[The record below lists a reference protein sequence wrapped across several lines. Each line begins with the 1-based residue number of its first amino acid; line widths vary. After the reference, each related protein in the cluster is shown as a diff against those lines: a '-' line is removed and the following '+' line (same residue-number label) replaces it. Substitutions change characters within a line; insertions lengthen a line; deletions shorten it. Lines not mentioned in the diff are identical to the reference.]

1 MTVGVGGST
10 PAQALERLRNMMD
23 GAQPI
28 GLASYR
34 ARIAAAQAWMGEHG
48 IAAAYLHAGSNL
60 RYFSGVQWHPS
71 ERLVG
76 ALLPAEGALEY
87 LAPAFEEGTVRDFQV
102 VDGAIHTWEEH
113 QDPYR
118 LLLDRLEALGVG
130 ERSTVALCPSL
141 PFGMFERLRQQ
152 APGRNFVS
160 AAPLI
165 DQGRMRKSA
174 EELALMQRAKDMTLE
189 VQKAAA
195 SILREGI
202 STTEVAEF
210 IHQAHRKVGA
220 PGSTF
225 CIVLFGAASA
235 FPHGV
240 KHAQVLKDGDMVL
253 IDTGCQV
260 HGYQSD
266 ITRSYVFGTPSAR
279 QREFWGDG
287 ARRPT
292 GGLRGRASGP
302 ALRGGGRRRAAFAGG
317 QRPGTGLP
325 PAWPAAPHRAWHR
338 HGRPRRPVPGAW
350 RSHAAG
356 CRHVLQQRTD
366 DLRARRVR
374 HSPGGSL
381 LHDEGRT
388 ALVHPTEPVHR
399 RSLRPRRLIR
409 PNDNA
414 ARGKARTR
422 ASRVRRSDQSSFT
435 REKSR
440 ADIGLMR

>member
-1 MTVGVGGST
+1 MASPRRTCMQAATCVTSAACNGT
-10 PAQALERLRNMMD
+10 PVN
-23 GAQPI
+23 
-28 GLASYR
+28 
-34 ARIAAAQAWMGEHG
+34 AWWVL
-48 IAAAYLHAGSNL
+48 YCPP
-60 RYFSGVQWHPS
+60 R
-71 ERLVG
+71 
-76 ALLPAEGALEY
+76 Y

-279 QREFWGDG
+279 QREFWGMERD
-287 ARRPT
+287 AQ
-292 GGLRGRASGP
+292 L
-302 ALRGGGRRRAAFAGG
+302 AAFEAARLG
-317 QRPGTGLP
+317 QPCE
-325 PAWPAAPHRAWHR
+325 AVDAAA
-338 HGRPRRPVPGAW
+338 
-350 RSHAAG
+350 
-356 CRHVLQQRTD
+356 
-366 DLRARRVR
+366 
-374 HSPGGSL
+374 
-381 LHDEGRT
+381 
-388 ALVHPTEPVHR
+388 R
-399 RSLRPRRLIR
+399 RSLEANGLGPDYRLPGLPHRTGHGIGMDVHEGPYLVRGDRTPLDVGMCFSNEPMICVPGEFGIRLEDHFYMTKEGPRW
-409 PNDNA
+409 
-414 ARGKARTR
+414 
-422 ASRVRRSDQSSFT
+422 FT
-435 REKSR
+435 QPSPSI
-440 ADIGLMR
+440 DDPFGLGG

>member
-118 LLLDRLEALGVG
+118 LLLDRLEVLGVG

-279 QREFWGDG
+279 QREFWGMERD
-287 ARRPT
+287 AQ
-292 GGLRGRASGP
+292 L
-302 ALRGGGRRRAAFAGG
+302 AAFEAARLG
-317 QRPGTGLP
+317 QPCE
-325 PAWPAAPHRAWHR
+325 AVDAAA
-338 HGRPRRPVPGAW
+338 
-350 RSHAAG
+350 
-356 CRHVLQQRTD
+356 
-366 DLRARRVR
+366 
-374 HSPGGSL
+374 
-381 LHDEGRT
+381 
-388 ALVHPTEPVHR
+388 R
-399 RSLRPRRLIR
+399 RSLEANGLGPDYRLPGLPHRTGHGIGMDVHEGPYLVRGDRTPLDVGMCFSNEPMICVPGEFGIRLEDHFYMTKEGPRWSGRTITPHAGRQGPGL
-409 PNDNA
+409 PACGA
-414 ARGKARTR
+414 AISP
-422 ASRVRRSDQSSFT
+422 ASPA
-435 REKSR
+435 KSPAPTSGSCGSR
-440 ADIGLMR
+440 

>member
-279 QREFWGDG
+279 QREFWGMERD
-287 ARRPT
+287 AQ
-292 GGLRGRASGP
+292 L
-302 ALRGGGRRRAAFAGG
+302 AAFEAARLG
-317 QRPGTGLP
+317 QPCE
-325 PAWPAAPHRAWHR
+325 AVDAAA
-338 HGRPRRPVPGAW
+338 
-350 RSHAAG
+350 
-356 CRHVLQQRTD
+356 
-366 DLRARRVR
+366 
-374 HSPGGSL
+374 
-381 LHDEGRT
+381 
-388 ALVHPTEPVHR
+388 R
-399 RSLRPRRLIR
+399 RSLEANGLGPDYRLPGLPHRTGHGIGMDVHEGPYLVRGDRTPLDVGMCFSNEPMICVPGEFGIRLEDHFYMTKEGPRWFTQPSPSIDDPFGL
-409 PNDNA
+409 
-414 ARGKARTR
+414 G
-422 ASRVRRSDQSSFT
+422 SDQSSFT
-435 REKSR
+435 DRKSVV
-440 ADIGLMR
+440 

>member
-10 PAQALERLRNMMD
+10 PEQALARLRNMTD

-28 GLASYR
+28 GLPAYLQ
-34 ARIAAAQAWMGEHG
+34 RIAAAQAWMRERG

-87 LAPAFEEGTVRDFQV
+87 LAPTFEEGTVRDFQV
-102 VDGAIHTWEEH
+102 VDGIIHTWEEH

-118 LLLDRLEALGVG
+118 LLLERLAALGID
-130 ERSTVALCPSL
+130 EARPVALCPTL
-141 PFGMFERLRQQ
+141 PFEMFDRLRRL
-152 APGRNFVS
+152 APARSFVS
-160 AAPLI
+160 AAALV

-174 EELALMQRAKDMTLE
+174 EELALMQRAKNMTLE

-240 KHAQVLKDGDMVL
+240 KHAQVLKGGDMVL
-253 IDTGCQV
+253 IDTGCQL

-266 ITRSYVFGTPSAR
+266 ITRSYVFGMPSTR
-279 QREFWGDG
+279 QREFWAMERD
-287 ARRPT
+287 AQ
-292 GGLRGRASGP
+292 L
-302 ALRGGGRRRAAFAGG
+302 AAFDAARLG
-317 QRPGTGLP
+317 QPCE
-325 PAWPAAPHRAWHR
+325 AVDAAA
-338 HGRPRRPVPGAW
+338 
-350 RSHAAG
+350 
-356 CRHVLQQRTD
+356 
-366 DLRARRVR
+366 
-374 HSPGGSL
+374 
-381 LHDEGRT
+381 
-388 ALVHPTEPVHR
+388 R
-399 RSLRPRRLIR
+399 RSLEANGLGPDYRL
-409 PNDNA
+409 P
-414 ARGKARTR
+414 GLPHRTGHG
-422 ASRVRRSDQSSFT
+422 
-435 REKSR
+435 
-440 ADIGLMR
+440 IGLDVHEGPYLVRGDRTPLDVGMCFSNEPMICVPGEFGIRLEDHFYMTAQGPCWFTQPSPSIDDPFGLQG

>member
-76 ALLPAEGALEY
+76 ALLPAEGTLEY

-279 QREFWGDG
+279 QREFWGMERD
-287 ARRPT
+287 AQ
-292 GGLRGRASGP
+292 L
-302 ALRGGGRRRAAFAGG
+302 AAFE
-317 QRPGTGLP
+317 
-325 PAWPAAPHRAWHR
+325 AARL
-338 HGRPRRPVPGAW
+338 GRPCEAVD
-350 RSHAAG
+350 AA
-356 CRHVLQQRTD
+356 
-366 DLRARRVR
+366 A
-374 HSPGGSL
+374 
-381 LHDEGRT
+381 
-388 ALVHPTEPVHR
+388 R
-399 RSLRPRRLIR
+399 RSLEANGLGPDYRLPGLPHRTGHGIGMDVHEGPYLVRGDLTPLDVGMCFSNEPMICVPGEFGIRLEDHFYMTKEGPRW
-409 PNDNA
+409 
-414 ARGKARTR
+414 
-422 ASRVRRSDQSSFT
+422 FT
-435 REKSR
+435 QPSPSI
-440 ADIGLMR
+440 DDPFGLGG

>member
-1 MTVGVGGST
+1 MRKSAPNFAPRYT
-10 PAQALERLRNMMD
+10 
-23 GAQPI
+23 QPI

-279 QREFWGDG
+279 QREFWGMERD
-287 ARRPT
+287 AQ
-292 GGLRGRASGP
+292 L
-302 ALRGGGRRRAAFAGG
+302 AAFEAARLG
-317 QRPGTGLP
+317 QPCE
-325 PAWPAAPHRAWHR
+325 AVDAAA
-338 HGRPRRPVPGAW
+338 
-350 RSHAAG
+350 
-356 CRHVLQQRTD
+356 
-366 DLRARRVR
+366 
-374 HSPGGSL
+374 
-381 LHDEGRT
+381 
-388 ALVHPTEPVHR
+388 R
-399 RSLRPRRLIR
+399 RSLEANGLGPDYRLPGLPHRTGHGIGMDVHEGPYLVRGDRTPLDVGMCFSNEPMICVPGEFGIRLEDHFYMTKEGPRW
-409 PNDNA
+409 
-414 ARGKARTR
+414 
-422 ASRVRRSDQSSFT
+422 FT
-435 REKSR
+435 QPSPSI
-440 ADIGLMR
+440 DDPFGLGG

>member
-1 MTVGVGGST
+1 MSNTRRHAACLAFGLCLITLAVNL
-10 PAQALERLRNMMD
+10 QAPLYTAYAELS
-23 GAQPI
+23 GY
-28 GLASYR
+28 G
-34 ARIAAAQAWMGEHG
+34 AAATAS
-48 IAAAYLHAGSNL
+48 A
-60 RYFSGVQWHPS
+60 FSGYVLGVLPVL
-71 ERLVG
+71 LVLG
-76 ALLPAEGALEY
+76 GLSDRMGRKPPIVVALLLSMVATLVMALW
-87 LAPAFEEGTVRDFQV
+87 P
-102 VDGAIHTWEEH
+102 
-113 QDPYR
+113 
-118 LLLDRLEALGVG
+118 RLEALGVG

-141 PFGMFERLRQQ
+141 PFGMFERLRQL

-279 QREFWGDG
+279 QREFWGMERD
-287 ARRPT
+287 AQ
-292 GGLRGRASGP
+292 L
-302 ALRGGGRRRAAFAGG
+302 AAFEAARLG
-317 QRPGTGLP
+317 QPCE
-325 PAWPAAPHRAWHR
+325 AVDAAA
-338 HGRPRRPVPGAW
+338 
-350 RSHAAG
+350 
-356 CRHVLQQRTD
+356 
-366 DLRARRVR
+366 
-374 HSPGGSL
+374 
-381 LHDEGRT
+381 
-388 ALVHPTEPVHR
+388 R
-399 RSLRPRRLIR
+399 RSLEANGLGPDYRLPGLPHRTGHGIGMDVHEGPYLVRGDRTPLDVGMCFSNEPMICVPGEFGIRLEDHFYMTEEGPRW
-409 PNDNA
+409 
-414 ARGKARTR
+414 
-422 ASRVRRSDQSSFT
+422 FT
-435 REKSR
+435 QPSPSI
-440 ADIGLMR
+440 DDPFGLGG

>member
-10 PAQALERLRNMMD
+10 PEQALARLRNMTD

-28 GLASYR
+28 GLPAYR
-34 ARIAAAQAWMGEHG
+34 QRIAAAQAWMRERG

-102 VDGAIHTWEEH
+102 VDGIIHTWEEH

-118 LLLDRLEALGVG
+118 LLLERLAALGID
-130 ERSTVALCPSL
+130 EARPVALCPTL
-141 PFGMFERLRQQ
+141 PFEMFDRLRRL
-152 APGRNFVS
+152 APARSFVS
-160 AAPLI
+160 AAALV

-174 EELALMQRAKDMTLE
+174 EELALMQRAKNMTLE

-240 KHAQVLKDGDMVL
+240 KHAQVLKGGDMVL
-253 IDTGCQV
+253 IDTGCQL

-266 ITRSYVFGTPSAR
+266 ITRSYVFGMPSTR
-279 QREFWGDG
+279 QREFWAMERD
-287 ARRPT
+287 AQ
-292 GGLRGRASGP
+292 L
-302 ALRGGGRRRAAFAGG
+302 AAFDAARLG
-317 QRPGTGLP
+317 QPCE
-325 PAWPAAPHRAWHR
+325 AVDAAA
-338 HGRPRRPVPGAW
+338 
-350 RSHAAG
+350 
-356 CRHVLQQRTD
+356 
-366 DLRARRVR
+366 
-374 HSPGGSL
+374 
-381 LHDEGRT
+381 
-388 ALVHPTEPVHR
+388 R
-399 RSLRPRRLIR
+399 RSLEANGLGPDYRL
-409 PNDNA
+409 P
-414 ARGKARTR
+414 
-422 ASRVRRSDQSSFT
+422 
-435 REKSR
+435 
-440 ADIGLMR
+440 GL

>member
-279 QREFWGDG
+279 QREFWGMERD
-287 ARRPT
+287 AQ
-292 GGLRGRASGP
+292 L
-302 ALRGGGRRRAAFAGG
+302 AAFEAARLG
-317 QRPGTGLP
+317 QPCE
-325 PAWPAAPHRAWHR
+325 AVDA
-338 HGRPRRPVPGAW
+338 
-350 RSHAAG
+350 AAG

>member
-10 PAQALERLRNMMD
+10 PEQALARLRNMTD

-28 GLASYR
+28 GLPAYR
-34 ARIAAAQAWMGEHG
+34 QRIAAAQAWMRERG

-87 LAPAFEEGTVRDFQV
+87 LAPTFEEGTVRDFQV
-102 VDGAIHTWEEH
+102 VDGIIHTWEEH

-118 LLLDRLEALGVG
+118 LLLERLAALGID
-130 ERSTVALCPSL
+130 EARPVALCPTL
-141 PFGMFERLRQQ
+141 PFEMFDRLRRL
-152 APGRNFVS
+152 APARSFVS
-160 AAPLI
+160 AAALV
-165 DQGRMRKSA
+165 DQGRMHKSA
-174 EELALMQRAKDMTLE
+174 EELALMQRAKNMTLE

-240 KHAQVLKDGDMVL
+240 KHAQVLKGGDMVL
-253 IDTGCQV
+253 IDTGCQL

-266 ITRSYVFGTPSAR
+266 ITRSYVFGMPSTR
-279 QREFWGDG
+279 QREFWAMERD
-287 ARRPT
+287 AQ
-292 GGLRGRASGP
+292 L
-302 ALRGGGRRRAAFAGG
+302 AAFDAARLG
-317 QRPGTGLP
+317 QPCE
-325 PAWPAAPHRAWHR
+325 AVDAAA
-338 HGRPRRPVPGAW
+338 
-350 RSHAAG
+350 
-356 CRHVLQQRTD
+356 
-366 DLRARRVR
+366 
-374 HSPGGSL
+374 
-381 LHDEGRT
+381 
-388 ALVHPTEPVHR
+388 R
-399 RSLRPRRLIR
+399 RSLEANGLGPDYRL
-409 PNDNA
+409 P
-414 ARGKARTR
+414 GLPHRTGHG
-422 ASRVRRSDQSSFT
+422 
-435 REKSR
+435 
-440 ADIGLMR
+440 IGLDVHEGPYLVRGDRTPLDVGMCFSNEPMICVPGEFGIRLEDHFYMTAQGPCWFTQPSPSIDDPFGLQG